1 MTIHVA
7 TPQNWKK
14 KTKENS
20 NFSQL
25 FHEIMTIS
33 LLFHEIVTIF
43 TFISVP
49 YPPTSRKEFQSYQR
63 KNTQIAVMDP
73 EHFKTLCYNLQKYFE
88 YNSRVTVSNH
98 LHQHAEFKTQ
108 TLKFFYSEKIF
119 NSPWRTLSIFLSLV
133 PQEKAILGMKTY
145 TKCTISIHQSLTLD
159 SSRFQ
164 VWCKPSC
171 SGDSVLFFFS
181 KW

>member
-1 MTIHVA
+1 
-7 TPQNWKK
+7 
-14 KTKENS
+14 
-20 NFSQL
+20 
-25 FHEIMTIS
+25 
-33 LLFHEIVTIF
+33 
-43 TFISVP
+43 
-49 YPPTSRKEFQSYQR
+49 
-63 KNTQIAVMDP
+63 
-73 EHFKTLCYNLQKYFE
+73 
-88 YNSRVTVSNH
+88 
-98 LHQHAEFKTQ
+98 
-108 TLKFFYSEKIF
+108 LKFFYSEKIF